1 MGDLDQRATEE
12 TFKFISELVRQQHQ
26 SYSPSPLPL
35 SLLTPTVPMITEEN
49 ENHQIQPSND
59 SSAAAATIKIESPIG
74 ISLNSLEDSR
84 KANAINNNID
94 ALSCSVKINDQIIFK
109 NDYQTSCTYVK

>member
-26 SYSPSPLPL
+26 SYSPSPVPL
-35 SLLTPTVPMITEEN
+35 SLLAPTVPMITEEN

-59 SSAAAATIKIESPIG
+59 SSAATIKIESPIG

-84 KANAINNNID
+84 KANAINNNIE

-109 NDYQTSCTYVK
+109 NDYQISCTYVK